1 MSRPKNTEL
10 AGQKNAR
17 KLRGRDAIPIKQHI
31 EIMRVNRKK
40 TSGKKKMKIHEVS
53 MASAALNDK
62 HSYPRV
68 IKY

>member
-40 TSGKKKMKIHEVS
+40 NFREEENENSRSEYGIS
-53 MASAALNDK
+53 C
-62 HSYPRV
+62 P
-68 IKY
+68 

>member
-40 TSGKKKMKIHEVS
+40 NFREEE
-53 MASAALNDK
+53 NEN
-62 HSYPRV
+62 
-68 IKY
+68 